1 MIKIYEKLGNVLCN
15 NLEINTELGII
26 KKKKKKCIKCDR
38 KHTCIHLSIKRREM
52 RRKFWSEK
60 G

>member
-26 KKKKKKCIKCDR
+26 KKKKKKV
-38 KHTCIHLSIKRREM
+38 H
-52 RRKFWSEK
+52 
-60 G
+60 